1 MDSSGDMVFVVDD
14 DVSVREA
21 VAGLMRSVGIPAESF
36 GSAQEFLLS
45 EHLAIGACLVL
56 DLQMPDLTG
65 LDLQRLLSVTG
76 RELPII
82 FLTAHGDVRT
92 SVQAMKAGA
101 FGFLSKPFDEHELLD
116 SVRQALEQD
125 RLQRVYRK
133 EVEEIRRKYLS
144 LSDRERQ
151 ILRLLLRGM
160 LNKQIA
166 AQMGLSE
173 ITIKVHRR
181 HIREKMRAE
190 SVADLALMASRL
202 PEPLG

>member
-1 MDSSGDMVFVVDD
+1 MDSSGELVFVVDD

-21 VAGLMRSVGIPAESF
+21 VAGLIRSVGIPAESF
-36 GSAQEFLLS
+36 GSAREFLLS
-45 EHLAIGACLVL
+45 EHLASGACLVL
-56 DLQMPDLTG
+56 DLQMPELTG
-65 LDLQRLLSVTG
+65 LDLQRVLADAG

-101 FGFLSKPFDEHELLD
+101 FGFLSKPFDEHELLN
-116 SVRQALEQD
+116 SVREALEED

-133 EVEEIRRKYLS
+133 EVAEIRRKYLS
-144 LSDRERQ
+144 LSDRER
-151 ILRLLLRGM
+151 LVMRLLLRGM

-181 HIREKMRAE
+181 HIREKMGVE
-190 SVADLALMASRL
+190 SLADLALMVTRL